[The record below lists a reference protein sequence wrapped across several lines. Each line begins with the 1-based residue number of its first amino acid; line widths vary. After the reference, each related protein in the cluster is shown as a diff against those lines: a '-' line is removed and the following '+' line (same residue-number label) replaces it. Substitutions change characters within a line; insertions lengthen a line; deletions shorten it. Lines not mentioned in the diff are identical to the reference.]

1 MIREEPKKAQVKAVV
16 PGYGKVPVVEIIT
29 ADGESV
35 FIKDSA
41 VVISVL
47 EDCLKSN
54 QATDL
59 QERVPATKIDMHVVG
74 KGSWKDR
81 EIGRFYLEK
90 FFPSSYSYNGNR

>member
-1 MIREEPKKAQVKAVV
+1 MECVFPIEDSSELVQNLIKAQVKEAV
-16 PGYGKVPVVEIIT
+16 PGYGKVPVVEVIT
-29 ADGESV
+29 SDGESV

-59 QERVPATKIDMHVVG
+59 Q
-74 KGSWKDR
+74 
-81 EIGRFYLEK
+81 GRL
-90 FFPSSYSYNGNR
+90 SGLD

>member
-1 MIREEPKKAQVKAVV
+1 MI
-16 PGYGKVPVVEIIT
+16 T
-29 ADGESV
+29 SDGESV

-59 QERVPATKIDMHVVG
+59 QERLSGLMTPLVDRPRHKCSQG
-74 KGSWKDR
+74 KPVQA
-81 EIGRFYLEK
+81 IG
-90 FFPSSYSYNGNR
+90 

>member
-1 MIREEPKKAQVKAVV
+1 MQNLIKAQVKKAV
-16 PGYGKVPVVEIIT
+16 PGYGKVPVVEVIT
-29 ADGESV
+29 SDGKSV

-59 QERVPATKIDMHVVG
+59 QERLSGLMTPLGQIRPPM
-74 KGSWKDR
+74 S
-81 EIGRFYLEK
+81 
-90 FFPSSYSYNGNR
+90 

>member
-1 MIREEPKKAQVKAVV
+1 MEDSSELVQNLIKAQVKEAV
-16 PGYGKVPVVEIIT
+16 PGYGKVPVVEVIT
-29 ADGESV
+29 SDGESV

-59 QERVPATKIDMHVVG
+59 Q
-74 KGSWKDR
+74 
-81 EIGRFYLEK
+81 GRL
-90 FFPSSYSYNGNR
+90 SGLD